1 MLKLRSFDKWYLTED
16 MSYWTSFAVIQRWFL
31 SFLHPVGYT
40 DVLLCAFSY
49 NVKARWINSYFSHS
63 ANLPTGLYILPSV
76 ISFFFIFNDFSETNY
91 LKIRWT
97 DFHNL
102 FTEWKRFGCRW
113 SIWTSFLIP
122 QGTLRWQPIKV
133 EKSAF
138 FGPIYFLALPFGNG
152 LPYRNSDF
160 KRLDRMNFSTLCT
173 ILVTFGSE
181 TPEFT
186 LLTIAPFAVIRQKS
200 AYHAKYLRMS

>member
-102 FTEWKRFGCRW
+102 FTEWKRFGVQM
-113 SIWTSFLIP
+113 IDLD
-122 QGTLRWQPIKV
+122 L
-133 EKSAF
+133 F
-138 FGPIYFLALPFGNG
+138 FGISRDVAMATNFGQNLRHDLNSAPWHFNMDALSSCG
-152 LPYRNSDF
+152 
-160 KRLDRMNFSTLCT
+160 C
-173 ILVTFGSE
+173 
-181 TPEFT
+181 
-186 LLTIAPFAVIRQKS
+186 A
-200 AYHAKYLRMS
+200 H

>member
-91 LKIRWT
+91 LRIRWT
-97 DFHNL
+97 DFRNL
-102 FTEWKRFGCRW
+102 FTEWKRFGADDR
-113 SIWTSFLIP
+113 SGPL
-122 QGTLRWQPIKV
+122 
-133 EKSAF
+133 F
-138 FGPIYFLALPFGNG
+138 FDISRDVCHGVFYWPFYFLTLPFGNG
-152 LPYRNSDF
+152 LQYRNSDF

-173 ILVTFGSE
+173 ILVTFGPE
-181 TPEFT
+181 TP
-186 LLTIAPFAVIRQKS
+186 
-200 AYHAKYLRMS
+200 